1 MSPARQVHSNKASVL
16 LLPPAIVHQPDYSQ
30 HGAKA
35 MGLVDTDGGIR
46 KDQCMPT
53 CLLLLVMERP
63 VLSQSLQVL
72 SRALAHLRQGPM
84 SPLCTRNPL
93 PRQPGATS
101 PWPTL
106 QTLLYPKL
114 PRSQPRQPSQGQLA
128 AFLQVGC
135 LAAND

>member
-30 HGAKA
+30 HGVKA
-35 MGLVDTDGGIR
+35 IGLVDTDGGIR

-53 CLLLLVMERP
+53 WLLLLVMERP
-63 VLSQSLQVL
+63 V
-72 SRALAHLRQGPM
+72 
-84 SPLCTRNPL
+84 CTRNPL